1 MTGTP
6 TERSSLFVCV
16 YFVGGNDMRAFDSYI
31 HIFYQLFEN
40 KTLLLS
46 GRQGN
51 GIHQQLVSTCC
62 LICAHYETDDKSQ
75 WKTNG
80 ISILLPYCHLTLTR
94 DMKDSLFDFA
104 SHWSWLSMWRVEI
117 TDPLSLFFSFALLPF
132 FFLFLSQT
140 ISRYDNHERRGC
152 QTNNVLHLSGSFIP
166 RNCWNACV
174 HYKKMGMQLWS
185 DLNGERR
192 W

>member
-1 MTGTP
+1 
-6 TERSSLFVCV
+6 
-16 YFVGGNDMRAFDSYI
+16 MRAFDSYI

-40 KTLLLS
+40 KTLLLP

-62 LICAHYETDDKSQ
+62 LICAHYETDEKSQ

-80 ISILLPYCHLTLTR
+80 ITILLPYCHLTLTR

-117 TDPLSLFFSFALLPF
+117 TDPLSLFFFFCSSF
-132 FFLFLSQT
+132 FFLSVLKPDNKQIWQSRKARMSNEQCPPSVRQFYPAKLLECLCALQEDGNATLIRPELREDGSSQ
-140 ISRYDNHERRGC
+140 RKCKRPQERER
-152 QTNNVLHLSGSFIP
+152 
-166 RNCWNACV
+166 NAC
-174 HYKKMGMQLWS
+174 
-185 DLNGERR
+185 
-192 W
+192 